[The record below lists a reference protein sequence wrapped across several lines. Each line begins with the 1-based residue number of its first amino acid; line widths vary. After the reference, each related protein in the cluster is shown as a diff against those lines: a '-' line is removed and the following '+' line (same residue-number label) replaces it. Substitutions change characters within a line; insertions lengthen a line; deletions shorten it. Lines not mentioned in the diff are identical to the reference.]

1 MTIMKK
7 TIASIITI
15 WITFFLLGCQVDSER
30 NQKLT
35 MEIEQKKQSV
45 AVLENNVREILK
57 ELRTLWLRSLKY
69 RFSDIRPIGDQ
80 EVTLDIP
87 EIPYVKSIRIQY
99 KKNHLLNVTLSY
111 KTHEKKV
118 SPDLILYCFSSDGV
132 NIHRQDLSYKGIFGV
147 KNLKPGKLE
156 TQNCKIEIVSR
167 RIPQYFL
174 IREDK

>member
-69 RFSDIRPIGDQ
+69 RFSDIRPI
-80 EVTLDIP
+80 V
-87 EIPYVKSIRIQY
+87 EIGRAHV
-99 KKNHLLNVTLSY
+99 
-111 KTHEKKV
+111 
-118 SPDLILYCFSSDGV
+118 
-132 NIHRQDLSYKGIFGV
+132 
-147 KNLKPGKLE
+147 
-156 TQNCKIEIVSR
+156 
-167 RIPQYFL
+167 
-174 IREDK
+174 